1 MNEKINFNNEVILIH
16 GNICVVLDDF
26 ENLYYVNNGGIESA
40 YEIGD
45 CVSSEDLTPLSEL
58 EDIELKNIIYDELN

>member
-1 MNEKINFNNEVILIH
+1 MDKINFNNEVILIH
-16 GNICVVLDDF
+16 GNTCVVLDDY
-26 ENLYYVNNGGIESA
+26 ENLYYVDNGGIESA

-58 EDIELKNIIYDELN
+58 ENTELKNAIYDELN